1 MDLIFSG
8 ARLYSPGFSLP
19 EGDCL
24 AVKDGRIVYVG
35 SFEDCPFEGETLDA
49 EGRWLTPGLIDC
61 HTHLVFAGSRSE
73 EFEKRLQGVSYAQIA
88 AEGGGIL
95 STVAATRA
103 ASEEELL
110 ASAQARADILV
121 SQGVTSLD
129 VKSGYGLDLDSEL
142 KMLKIAGRLIGP
154 RVTRG
159 FLGAHTVPAEY
170 RPDSESYLNHLVEV
184 ILPAVESHYDYI
196 DAFCE
201 TVAFSPDQ
209 VRRLFKATSKPKRI
223 HADQLTDGGGGS
235 LAAEFK
241 ALSADHLEYS
251 SRESLQAMK
260 EADTVAVL
268 LPGAYFALREPTAP
282 DVATMRELG
291 LKMAVATD
299 LNPGT
304 SPFASLPFAMLL
316 ACVEFGMTSQEAWEG
331 VTIHAAAALGRPDL
345 GQLKI
350 GAPADLA
357 LWNFSHPRDLTASLG
372 TPYLHKS
379 WVGGKPLIQGRD

>member
-1 MDLIFSG
+1 MDLIIKG
-8 ARLYSPGFSLP
+8 ARLYSPGLNMP

-24 AVKDGRIVYVG
+24 AVSEGEIAFIGPYK
-35 SFEDCPFEGETLDA
+35 DCPFEGETLDA

-61 HTHLVFAGSRSE
+61 HTHLVFGGSRSE

-88 AEGGGIL
+88 SEGGGIL
-95 STVAATRA
+95 STVAATRRATEA
-103 ASEEELL
+103 ALL

-142 KMLKIAGRLIGP
+142 KMLKVAGRLIGP
-154 RVTRG
+154 RITRG

-170 RPDSESYLNHLVEV
+170 RPDSEAYLNHLVEV
-184 ILPAVESHYDYI
+184 ILPAAEPHCDYI

-209 VRRLFKATSKPKRI
+209 VRRLFRTTSKPKRL
-223 HADQLTDGGGGS
+223 HADQLTDGGGGA
-235 LAAEFK
+235 LAPEFK

-268 LPGAYFALREPTAP
+268 LPGAYFALREPQAP
-282 DVATMRELG
+282 DVATMREIG

-316 ACVEFGMTSQEAWEG
+316 ACVEFGLTSQEAWEG
-331 VTIHAAAALGRPDL
+331 VTIHAAAALGRPEL
-345 GQLKI
+345 GQLRV

-357 LWNFSHPRDLTASLG
+357 LWNFAHPRDLTASLG
-372 TPYLHKS
+372 MPYLAQS
-379 WVGGKPLIQGRD
+379 WVGGQPLYSG

>member
-8 ARLYSPGFSLP
+8 ARLYSPGLSLP

-24 AVKDGRIVYVG
+24 AVKDGRITFVG
-35 SFEDCPFEGETLDA
+35 RSEDCPFEGETIDA
-49 EGRWLTPGLIDC
+49 DGRWLTPGLIDC

-103 ASEEELL
+103 ASAEELL
-110 ASAQARADILV
+110 ASAQARTDILV
-121 SQGVTSLD
+121 GQGVTSLD

-142 KMLKIAGRLIGP
+142 KMLKVAGRLIGP

-184 ILPAVESHYDYI
+184 ILPAAEPHCDYI

-223 HADQLTDGGGGS
+223 HADQLTDSGGGS

-268 LPGAYFALREPTAP
+268 LPGAYFALREPKAP
-282 DVATMRELG
+282 DVAAMRELG

-316 ACVEFGMTSQEAWEG
+316 ACVEFGLTSQEAWEG

-357 LWNFSHPRDLTASLG
+357 LWNFGHPRDMTASLG

-379 WVGGKPLIQGRD
+379 WVGGKPLI

>member
-8 ARLYSPGFSLP
+8 ARLYSPGLSLP

-35 SFEDCPFEGETLDA
+35 RSEDCPFEGDAIDA

-142 KMLKIAGRLIGP
+142 KMLKVAGRLVGP
-154 RVTRG
+154 RITRG

-170 RPDSESYLNHLVEV
+170 RPDSESYLNHLVEF
-184 ILPAVESHYDYI
+184 ILPAAEPHCDYI

-316 ACVEFGMTSQEAWEG
+316 ACVEFRMTSQEAWEG

-357 LWNFSHPRDLTASLG
+357 LWNFSHPRDMTASLG

-379 WVGGKPLIQGRD
+379 WVGGKPLILG